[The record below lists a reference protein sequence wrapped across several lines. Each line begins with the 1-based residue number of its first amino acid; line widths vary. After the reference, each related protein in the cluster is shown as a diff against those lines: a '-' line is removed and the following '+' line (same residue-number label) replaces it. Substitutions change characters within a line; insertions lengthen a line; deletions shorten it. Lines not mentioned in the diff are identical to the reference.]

1 MGVTL
6 RLRFLLALGGQLNVN
21 AAVLVWNLVGT
32 AITRTRYPQ
41 GVSVVFR
48 DTPERF
54 VVE

>member
-6 RLRFLLALGGQLNVN
+6 RLRFLSVLGGQLNVN